1 MKKDILPISDT
12 SGNLELLFSSN
23 DSGENEF
30 LNVLPAAIFVCDA
43 QGRIITHNQKA
54 VELWRRKPKPK
65 ETIGAFFEDLE
76 IFSKDDR
83 KNRKKPAITE
93 PVENSKAWKAEELTV
108 ENLGRHLL
116 TVKVNTLPLKDE
128 QQKVVGHLYCFYDI
142 TEEKTAQKDLQETKR
157 KYNEL
162 VHLLEKKSGGQNR

>member
-1 MKKDILPISDT
+1 MKKDLLPISDT
-12 SGNLELLFSSN
+12 SGSLELLFSSN
-23 DSGENEF
+23 ESGENEF
-30 LNVLPAAIFVCDA
+30 LNVLPAAVFVCDA

-54 VELWRRKPKPK
+54 VELWRRKPEPK
-65 ETIGAFFEDLE
+65 EAIGAFFEDLE

-93 PVENSKAWKAEELTV
+93 PVEKIKAWKAEELTV
-108 ENLGRHLL
+108 ENLGRNLL

-162 VHLLEKKSGGQNR
+162 VHLL